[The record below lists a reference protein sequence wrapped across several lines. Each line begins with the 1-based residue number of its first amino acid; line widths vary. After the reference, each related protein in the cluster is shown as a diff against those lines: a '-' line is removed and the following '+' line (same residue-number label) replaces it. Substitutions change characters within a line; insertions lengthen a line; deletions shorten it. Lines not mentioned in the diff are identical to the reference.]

1 MATATITLKK
11 GTTAEWTESKRVL
24 DDGELGLETTTSGHR
39 IIRIGNGS
47 TEFMSLPV
55 AFDIEEVR
63 EIKTGMDED
72 AKTYYDDMVKKGTE
86 LLAEMKALAT
96 TVELE
101 DDATQIKYRMG
112 ISNGTLYFEEI
123 TKEATG
129 AGYTNTGLT
138 PSGTSGGYCS
148 RMEMASDIG
157 RIPTVASGSETT
169 YECDGLWF
177 NNTIVAVALFG
188 GSRGSGSKCGLSFW
202 IVNNPATYVDTFFVA
217 SLSCKPPVAAA

>member
-63 EIKTGMDED
+63 EIKTGMDKD

-123 TKEATG
+123 TKVTEYSWRKNPRRRRFFPTQRK
-129 AGYTNTGLT
+129 L
-138 PSGTSGGYCS
+138 S
-148 RMEMASDIG
+148 RTQKQN
-157 RIPTVASGSETT
+157 R
-169 YECDGLWF
+169 
-177 NNTIVAVALFG
+177 
-188 GSRGSGSKCGLSFW
+188 K
-202 IVNNPATYVDTFFVA
+202 DTE
-217 SLSCKPPVAAA
+217 

>member
-11 GTTAEWTESKRVL
+11 GTTAEWKESKRVL
-24 DDGELGLETTTSGHR
+24 ADGELGLEPTTSGHR

-55 AFDIEEVR
+55 TFDIEEVR
-63 EIKTGMDED
+63 EIKTGMDKD

-123 TKEATG
+123 TKEA
-129 AGYTNTGLT
+129 
-138 PSGTSGGYCS
+138 
-148 RMEMASDIG
+148 
-157 RIPTVASGSETT
+157 SE
-169 YECDGLWF
+169 
-177 NNTIVAVALFG
+177 
-188 GSRGSGSKCGLSFW
+188 
-202 IVNNPATYVDTFFVA
+202 
-217 SLSCKPPVAAA
+217 

>member
-63 EIKTGMDED
+63 EIKTGMDKD

-86 LLAEMKALAT
+86 LLAEMKALAKQAGVDAHKVFPHNLRHLFAITYYSAYRDIVRLADVLGHSSVET
-96 TVELE
+96 TRIYL
-101 DDATQIKYRMG
+101 
-112 ISNGTLYFEEI
+112 L
-123 TKEATG
+123 
-129 AGYTNTGLT
+129 
-138 PSGTSGGYCS
+138 TSGAEHLQQLERLKLVS
-148 RMEMASDIG
+148 
-157 RIPTVASGSETT
+157 
-169 YECDGLWF
+169 
-177 NNTIVAVALFG
+177 
-188 GSRGSGSKCGLSFW
+188 
-202 IVNNPATYVDTFFVA
+202 
-217 SLSCKPPVAAA
+217 

>member
-1 MATATITLKK
+1 MTSISQERHTQFEKEVKK
-11 GTTAEWTESKRVL
+11 N
-24 DDGELGLETTTSGHR
+24 
-39 IIRIGNGS
+39 GNSNNHAVAPLVGAWIEM

-63 EIKTGMDED
+63 EIKTGMDKD

-123 TKEATG
+123 TKEA
-129 AGYTNTGLT
+129 
-138 PSGTSGGYCS
+138 
-148 RMEMASDIG
+148 
-157 RIPTVASGSETT
+157 SE
-169 YECDGLWF
+169 
-177 NNTIVAVALFG
+177 
-188 GSRGSGSKCGLSFW
+188 
-202 IVNNPATYVDTFFVA
+202 
-217 SLSCKPPVAAA
+217 

>member
-86 LLAEMKALAT
+86 LLGRNESTGNDCRTGGRCDANQSIEWVSQ
-96 TVELE
+96 TVRCILRKS
-101 DDATQIKYRMG
+101 QR
-112 ISNGTLYFEEI
+112 
-123 TKEATG
+123 
-129 AGYTNTGLT
+129 
-138 PSGTSGGYCS
+138 
-148 RMEMASDIG
+148 RQ
-157 RIPTVASGSETT
+157 V
-169 YECDGLWF
+169 
-177 NNTIVAVALFG
+177 NN
-188 GSRGSGSKCGLSFW
+188 GSR
-202 IVNNPATYVDTFFVA
+202 
-217 SLSCKPPVAAA
+217 